1 MTVNPTPPLN
11 IAFLLA
17 RAQRASRTAMDAA
30 LQAHGLSL
38 AQYTVLRRLE
48 DDPGLSGADLARR
61 MHITAQTVN
70 RLIAALEHAG
80 LLERF
85 PDANHNRILRARLTD
100 AGRHAA
106 ALARRTVAAVE
117 ERMLADLTL
126 EERAQLFDLL
136 RRCLDAL
143 ELPARREAAAG
154 WQPRIIELDGEE
166 GQAAQS

>member
-1 MTVNPTPPLN
+1 MAVNPAPPLN
-11 IAFLLA
+11 VAFLLA
-17 RAQRASRTAMDAA
+17 RAQRACRTAMDAA

-38 AQYTVLRRLE
+38 AQYAVLRRLE

-100 AGRHAA
+100 AGQRAVTA
-106 ALARRTVAAVE
+106 ARRAVAAVE
-117 ERMLADLTL
+117 ERMLADLTP
-126 EERAQLFDLL
+126 EDRAQLFDLL
-136 RRCLDAL
+136 RRCADAL
-143 ELPARREAAAG
+143 ELPARREVATG
-154 WQPRIIELDGEE
+154 WQPRIVAVEDEE
-166 GQAAQS
+166 ERTAQG